1 VTVDFAAGTPN
12 LKPDLDRLLRNQ
24 ADSGI
29 AIKPFYGRRGDS
41 ADAAAPHAPVC
52 RPHRIL
58 GRTRGDGQRCRRPH
72 EPPSR
77 PVRGHTR
84 AGARAPRRGPGSRG
98 GAPPSPAARLCVFAG
113 QLELDI
119 PVEQGEALVAAD
131 LGPAGPSARPTR
143 TAASVSSSSRSWA
156 LLAREP
162 ARAVL
167 TAQAASSS
175 CSNGSGTAS
184 ASGAGRGRVR
194 RLFATS
200 APTVISAPTSSSGVG
215 R

>member
-1 VTVDFAAGTPN
+1 VDRPRHLDALVTVDFAAGTPN

-98 GAPPSPAARLCVFAG
+98 GAPPSPGGSPLRLRR
-113 QLELDI
+113 
-119 PVEQGEALVAAD
+119 
-131 LGPAGPSARPTR
+131 SARTR
-143 TAASVSSSSRSWA
+143 HTGR
-156 LLAREP
+156 
-162 ARAVL
+162 
-167 TAQAASSS
+167 
-175 CSNGSGTAS
+175 
-184 ASGAGRGRVR
+184 AGRSTRRSRPRAGRPER
-194 RLFATS
+194 AANPDGSIGLFLLQIMGS
-200 APTVISAPTSSSGVG
+200 LG
-215 R
+215 